1 MLDKNTS
8 YTSYIF
14 LILVNMSS
22 AKISFFCEKFDF
34 DFVWSEIWRKFAKIN
49 FANLFGKKRI
59 QYFFESPLQSTTA
72 GPFYRESRS
81 KAHRGAQPSVNF

>member
-22 AKISFFCEKFDF
+22 AKISFFAKSSILILYEAKF
-34 DFVWSEIWRKFAKIN
+34 E
-49 FANLFGKKRI
+49 
-59 QYFFESPLQSTTA
+59 ESLP
-72 GPFYRESRS
+72 
-81 KAHRGAQPSVNF
+81 K